1 MEGEQGRPPPV
12 REHSRP
18 QPVVVTDLN
27 QAWRQELWYLDTLVA
42 LPFRGVRRLLARTA
56 APWGR
61 SLDEA
66 VWALEG
72 LARLPVKVL
81 QAMAGE
87 PLAGLRDMPGD
98 GSS

>member
-42 LPFRGVRRLLARTA
+42 CLSAASAACWPAPPPRGGAAWTRRS
-56 APWGR
+56 GR
-61 SLDEA
+61 WRGWRA
-66 VWALEG
+66 C
-72 LARLPVKVL
+72 P
-81 QAMAGE
+81 
-87 PLAGLRDMPGD
+87 
-98 GSS
+98 